1 MTTTLPSPKAK
12 RLPSP
17 VSVMAA
23 LQRAGM
29 TPRLRVDTHNGIW
42 EVLCSDDTNLSSEP
56 RKPDVADLIDGVGE

>member
-1 MTTTLPSPKAK
+1 MTTTLRSANSK

-23 LQRAGM
+23 LKRAGM

-42 EVLCSDDTNLSSEP
+42 EVLCADDIGVSSEP
-56 RKPDVADLIDGVGE
+56 RKPDIADLIDGVGG